1 MHSNLAPWMRS
12 SHAFCL
18 AVRRPS
24 GEPVSA
30 RPARHT
36 VKPKARQIN
45 SSLHSLVI
53 VTLNLTDAP
62 SMNTKPR
69 PNQGRVVVVSGAP
82 GSGKTTLAAYLS
94 RALGGAAL
102 IDKDTQAGGPTR
114 QHIAIA
120 GRQAA

>member
-1 MHSNLAPWMRS
+1 MDAIKSCILPR
-12 SHAFCL
+12 CT
-18 AVRRPS
+18 PS
-24 GEPVSA
+24 VGEPVSA